1 MPVNGNRTDPMPLE
15 LDDREPPEDDPDA
28 PEPAQ
33 TVLRGRPVRNI
44 DGDAIAVAG
53 PCADHPAEA
62 IWLSEGKRASETPA
76 PASVPERVCFLM
88 RARRDLGARVKDSGT
103 NGLR

>member
-33 TVLRGRPVRNI
+33 TVLRGRPVHHVA
-44 DGDAIAVAG
+44 GDVIAAAG
-53 PCADHPAEA
+53 PCADHSAGA
-62 IWLSEGKRASETPA
+62 IWVSDGKRANATPA
-76 PASVPERVCFLM
+76 PVGVPERVCFLM
-88 RARRDLGARVKDSGT
+88 RARRDLGARGKDSGT